1 MRRVPIAPRPNLRQL
16 ALAQGFAVDA
26 YGNVPYWDETAYYC
40 FTLRQIEEEL
50 ERPAEAIEDLC
61 FEILNRAVTDDA
73 VFRQLKIPE
82 AYWDYIAS
90 SWRNREKDLIGRF
103 DFSYDGTG
111 PAKLLEYNADTPT
124 TLYEASAFQWEW
136 LENNIERDVIPSH
149 ADQFNLLQEF
159 LLEAFAK
166 LGIDGLLH
174 FACQTKIDDDRDTV
188 EYLEELATEAGL
200 ETVFLSM
207 DEIGIDPRG
216 RFTDLDDRIID
227 WLFKLYPWE
236 WLMEESFGQFMPQS
250 GARFIEPPWKGVL
263 SNKGMLPLLW
273 ETFEGHPN
281 LLPSFFEGD
290 PRAAALGNNF
300 ARKPLLSRRGANIDI
315 VRDGDIVTRNDGP
328 YGDEGYI
335 VQAFHPLPNFGGR
348 RPVLGCWMVAGDA
361 AALGIREDV
370 GLVTSSNAVFMPHI
384 ILD

>member
-1 MRRVPIAPRPNLRQL
+1 MRRIPIAPRPNLRQL
-16 ALAQGFAVDA
+16 ALAQGFSVDE

-73 VFRQLKIPE
+73 VFRRLKIPE

-207 DEIGIDPRG
+207 DEIGIDPQG

-281 LLPSFFEGD
+281 LLPSFFEDD

-335 VQAFHPLPNFGGR
+335 VQAFHPLPNFDGR